1 MNDLK
6 NNLDSFTLLA
16 NIYDIESNILSL
28 IKEKIQNF
36 VLSINKLFVN
46 NTWYNNHIIKYI
58 NFISQKNYFQLLFQ
72 E

>member
-28 IKEKIQNF
+28 IK
-36 VLSINKLFVN
+36 
-46 NTWYNNHIIKYI
+46 
-58 NFISQKNYFQLLFQ
+58 
-72 E
+72 